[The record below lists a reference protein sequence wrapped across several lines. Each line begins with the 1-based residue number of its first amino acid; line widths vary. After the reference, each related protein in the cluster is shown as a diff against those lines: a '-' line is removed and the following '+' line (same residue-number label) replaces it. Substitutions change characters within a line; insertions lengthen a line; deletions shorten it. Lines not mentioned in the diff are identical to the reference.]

1 MILTCCHCGKSHLL
15 CQDCSFFNSDAGMQG
30 LWLACPFPWKGF
42 PWTAVHATSA
52 CSPRVTME
60 FVVVIRRPTHMI
72 LLGSIPLVLSSASKP
87 SMDCFTSL
95 LTFSTD
101 HRSCGRQVCPVTDV
115 IDGSVALSI
124 ADFSADELFA
134 MIVGVEDHWTPN
146 QSNILFTLFVCR
158 WSLPDAGG
166 EIDGWWQESSL
177 LFVAKWDFS
186 VAFRALRD
194 EQLRVLFGN
203 VVTWC
208 GKLGVSGK
216 QDCASMFL
224 H

>member
-1 MILTCCHCGKSHLL
+1 
-15 CQDCSFFNSDAGMQG
+15 
-30 LWLACPFPWKGF
+30 
-42 PWTAVHATSA
+42 
-52 CSPRVTME
+52 ME

-101 HRSCGRQVCPVTDV
+101 HRSCGRQVRPVTDV

-146 QSNILFTLFVCR
+146 QSNIFFTLFVCR
-158 WSLPDAGG
+158 
-166 EIDGWWQESSL
+166 
-177 LFVAKWDFS
+177 
-186 VAFRALRD
+186 
-194 EQLRVLFGN
+194 
-203 VVTWC
+203 
-208 GKLGVSGK
+208 
-216 QDCASMFL
+216 
-224 H
+224 